1 MGFRSVFQLIISG
14 LTIGCVYSLVGL
26 AFALL
31 IRATGILN
39 FAQGELVML
48 GAFVG
53 LSVLN
58 QLQVPYLVAFI
69 VATVVGGLFG
79 ILMERLMFGPMLRK
93 RPPMTN
99 LFIAT
104 LGLQVILQTVA
115 ILIWGADPKP
125 YPQIGGEDP
134 ITVAGL
140 LIRPQNL
147 LILVLAVAIM
157 ALMQFFLK
165 RTRLGIA
172 WRAAALDPDTAA
184 LYGVNRRRNVALT
197 FALSSALGAA
207 GGVLVAPL
215 FFASFGMG
223 GSVQIKS
230 FFAATIGTFST
241 VGTMLGGLAVGV
253 VETLA
258 AGLIS
263 SDYKNVILY
272 GLSLCALFL
281 FFRPDAPEGRTP
293 DEAPRAASTGESLL
307 SKERLG
313 KWPRIALIGMAL
325 MVWVGFPLVAGRYA
339 VHIVDLALIY
349 AVAILGLQLVFG
361 YTGMLS
367 LGHAAFFG
375 LGAYTYAL
383 LTMKLGLPLLITV
396 PLAAC
401 VAGLGALI
409 VAPTLRL
416 SGIYLIVATAAFQE
430 VAYLLMINLKSVTN
444 GAYGLYGIAGPSI
457 GPLEIDGDFAYYFF
471 VSLVLGLTYIALRRI
486 TKSRVGRALIAVRE
500 NELSAVMSGVNA
512 AGYRIQAFVVGAAC
526 AGVAGAL
533 YAPFVSYISPE
544 AFTLSVSINMVTMA
558 VIGGLGNLVGGVVGA
573 MAIILAPEY
582 LRFLGDYRLIVYGA
596 IMIIFM
602 MFFPGGVTGLLRQ
615 PLRVLVRQVQR
626 LVGGTPPA
634 DGRSEATNS

>member
-1 MGFRSVFQLIISG
+1 MDLRSVSQLIISG

-53 LSVLN
+53 LSVLT
-58 QLQVPYLVAFI
+58 QLHLPYLVAFI
-69 VATVVGGLFG
+69 VATLVGGLFG
-79 ILMERLMFGPMLRK
+79 VLMERTMFGPMLKR

-115 ILIWGADPKP
+115 ILVWGADPRP
-125 YPQIGGEDP
+125 YPQIAGQNP
-134 ITVAGL
+134 ITVAGVVM
-140 LIRPQNL
+140 RPQNL
-147 LILVLAVAIM
+147 LILGLALAIM

-207 GGVLVAPL
+207 GGVLIAPI

-230 FFAATIGTFST
+230 FFAATIGAFST
-241 VGTMLGGLAVGV
+241 VGTMLGGLALGV

-272 GLSLCALFL
+272 GISLAALFL

-293 DEAPRAASTGESLL
+293 DEAPKAASTGDSLL
-307 SKERLG
+307 STERLG
-313 KWPRIALIGMAL
+313 KWPRIVLIGVGIVAWL
-325 MVWVGFPLVAGRYA
+325 GFPLLADRYTI
-339 VHIVDLALIY
+339 HIVDLALIY
-349 AVAILGLQLVFG
+349 AIAILGLQLVFG

-383 LTMKLGLPLLITV
+383 LTLQLGLPILVTI

-401 VAGLGALI
+401 VAGVGALV

-416 SGIYLIVATAAFQE
+416 SGIYLVVATAAFQE
-430 VAYLLMINLKSVTN
+430 VAYLLMINLKSITN
-444 GAYGLYGIAGPSI
+444 GAYGLYSIPGPSV
-457 GPLEIDGDFAYYFF
+457 GPLEIDGDFVYYFF
-471 VSLVLGLTYIALRRI
+471 ISVVLGLTYLGLKRI
-486 TKSRVGRALIAVRE
+486 TRSRFGRALLAVRE

-512 AGYRIQAFVVGAAC
+512 AGYRTRAFIVGAAC

-558 VIGGLGNLVGGVVGA
+558 VIGGLGNLIGGVVGA
-573 MAIILAPEY
+573 VAIILAPEY
-582 LRFLGDYRLIVYGA
+582 LRFLGEYRLIVYGA

-602 MFFPGGVTGLLRQ
+602 MFFPGGVTGLFRQ
-615 PLRVLVRQVQR
+615 PTRKLIGLVQR
-626 LVGGTPPA
+626 LVGTSPPNPS
-634 DGRSEATNS
+634 SEARNS

>member
-1 MGFRSVFQLIISG
+1 MDLRSISQLIISG

-53 LSVLN
+53 LSVLT
-58 QLQVPYLVAFI
+58 QLHLPYLVAFI
-69 VATVVGGLFG
+69 VATLVGGLFG
-79 ILMERLMFGPMLRK
+79 ILMERTMFGPMLKK

-115 ILIWGADPKP
+115 ILVWGADPRP
-125 YPQIGGEDP
+125 YPQIAGQDP
-134 ITVAGL
+134 ITVAGVVM
-140 LIRPQNL
+140 RPQNL
-147 LILVLAVAIM
+147 LILGLALAIM

-207 GGVLVAPL
+207 GGVLIAPI

-230 FFAATIGTFST
+230 FFAATIGAFST
-241 VGTMLGGLAVGV
+241 VGTMLGGLALGV

-272 GLSLCALFL
+272 GISLAALFL

-293 DEAPRAASTGESLL
+293 DEAPKAASTGDSLL
-307 SKERLG
+307 SEGHLG
-313 KWPRIALIGMAL
+313 KWPRIVLIGIGVVAWL
-325 MVWVGFPLVAGRYA
+325 GFPLLADRYTI
-339 VHIVDLALIY
+339 HIVDLALIY
-349 AVAILGLQLVFG
+349 AIAILGLQLVFG

-383 LTMKLGLPLLITV
+383 LTLNLGLPILITI

-401 VAGLGALI
+401 VAGVAALV

-416 SGIYLIVATAAFQE
+416 SGIYLVVATAAFQE
-430 VAYLLMINLKSVTN
+430 VAYLLMINLKNITN
-444 GAYGLYGIAGPSI
+444 GAYGLYSIPGPSI
-457 GPLEIDGDFAYYFF
+457 GPLEIDGDFVYYFF
-471 VSLVLGLTYIALRRI
+471 ISVVLGLTYLGLRRI
-486 TKSRVGRALIAVRE
+486 TKSRFGRALLAVRE

-512 AGYRIQAFVVGAAC
+512 AGYRTRAFIVGAAC

-558 VIGGLGNLVGGVVGA
+558 VIGGLGNLIGGVVGA
-573 MAIILAPEY
+573 VAIILAPEY
-582 LRFLGDYRLIVYGA
+582 LRFLGEYRLIVYGA
-596 IMIIFM
+596 LMIIFM

-615 PLRVLVRQVQR
+615 PTRKLIGLVQR
-626 LVGGTPPA
+626 LVGTVPPNPS
-634 DGRSEATNS
+634 SETKNS

>member
-1 MGFRSVFQLIISG
+1 MDLRSVFQLIISG

-53 LSVLN
+53 LSVLT
-58 QLQVPYLVAFI
+58 LLHLPYFVAFI
-69 VATVVGGLFG
+69 VATIVGGLFG
-79 ILMERLMFGPMLRK
+79 VLMERAMFGPMLKK

-115 ILIWGADPKP
+115 ILIWGADPQP
-125 YPQIGGEDP
+125 YPQIASEDP
-134 ITVAGL
+134 ITIAGL

-147 LILVLAVAIM
+147 LILGLALAIM
-157 ALMQFFLK
+157 ALMQFFLR

-184 LYGVNRRRNVALT
+184 LYGVNRQRNVAMT

-207 GGVLVAPL
+207 GGVLIAPL

-230 FFAATIGTFST
+230 FFAATIGAFGT
-241 VGTMLGGLAVGV
+241 VGTMVGGLAVGV

-263 SDYKNVILY
+263 SNYKNVILY
-272 GLSLCALFL
+272 GLSLGALFL
-281 FFRPDAPEGRTP
+281 FFRPDEPEGRTP
-293 DEAPRAASTGESLL
+293 DEAPRAASTGEDIL
-307 SKERLG
+307 SRERLG
-313 KWPRIALIGMAL
+313 KWPRIVLIVIGLIGWIA
-325 MVWVGFPLVAGRYA
+325 FPLLADRYTI
-339 VHIVDLALIY
+339 HIVDLALIY
-349 AVAILGLQLVFG
+349 AIAILGLQLVFG

-383 LTMKLGLPLLITV
+383 LTINLGLPVLATV

-401 VAGLGALI
+401 VAGVGALV
-409 VAPTLRL
+409 VAPTIRL
-416 SGIYLIVATAAFQE
+416 SGIYLVVATAAFQE
-430 VAYLLMINLKSVTN
+430 VAYLLMINLKTITN
-444 GAYGLYGIAGPSI
+444 GAYGLYSI
-457 GPLEIDGDFAYYFF
+457 PDASVGQLTIDGDFLYYFLI
-471 VSLVLGLTYIALRRI
+471 SIVLGLTYMGLRRI
-486 TKSRVGRALIAVRE
+486 TKSRFGRALLAVRE

-512 AGYRIQAFVVGAAC
+512 VDYRTRAFVVGAAC
-526 AGVAGAL
+526 AGIAGAL

-558 VIGGLGNLVGGVVGA
+558 VIGGLGNLIGGVVGA

-582 LRFLGDYRLIVYGA
+582 LRFLGEYRLIVYGA

-615 PLRVLVRQVQR
+615 SLKALIDRIQR
-626 LVGGTPPA
+626 LTGTAPTE
-634 DGRSEATNS
+634 RSLDARNS

>member
-1 MGFRSVFQLIISG
+1 
-14 LTIGCVYSLVGL
+14 LTQ
-26 AFALL
+26 FH
-31 IRATGILN
+31 
-39 FAQGELVML
+39 
-48 GAFVG
+48 
-53 LSVLN
+53 LS
-58 QLQVPYLVAFI
+58 YLVAFM
-69 VATVVGGLFG
+69 VATIVGGLFG
-79 ILMERLMFGPMLRK
+79 ILMERGMFGPMLKK

-115 ILIWGADPKP
+115 ILVWGADPKP
-125 YPQIGGEDP
+125 YPKIAGQDP

-147 LILVLAVAIM
+147 LILGLALAIM
-157 ALMQFFLK
+157 ALMQYFLK

-184 LYGVNRRRNVALT
+184 LYGVNRRQNVALT

-207 GGVLVAPL
+207 GGVLIAPL

-230 FFAATIGTFST
+230 FFAATVGAFGT

-272 GLSLCALFL
+272 GLSLAALFL
-281 FFRPDAPEGRTP
+281 FFRPSAPQGRTP
-293 DEAPRAASTGESLL
+293 DEAPKAASTGESPL
-307 SKERLG
+307 SRMRLG
-313 KWPRIALIGMAL
+313 KWPRIALIG
-325 MVWVGFPLVAGRYA
+325 VGVIAWICFPLLADRYTI
-339 VHIVDLALIY
+339 HIVDLALIY
-349 AVAILGLQLVFG
+349 AIAILGLQLVFG

-383 LTMKLGLPLLITV
+383 LTMNLGLPVLVTV
-396 PLAAC
+396 PFAAC
-401 VAGLGALI
+401 VAAFGALV

-416 SGIYLIVATAAFQE
+416 SGIYLVVATAAFQE
-430 VAYLLMINLKSVTN
+430 VAYLLMINLKNITN
-444 GAYGLYGIAGPSI
+444 GAYGLYSIPAPSV
-457 GPLEIDGDFAYYFF
+457 GSLELDGDFVFYF
-471 VSLVLGLTYIALRRI
+471 VITVVLGLTYMGLRRI
-486 TKSRVGRALIAVRE
+486 TQSRFGRALLAVRE

-512 AGYRIQAFVVGAAC
+512 AGYRIKAFVVGAAC
-526 AGVAGAL
+526 AGAAGAL

-544 AFTLSVSINMVTMA
+544 AFTLSLSINMVTMA
-558 VIGGLGNLVGGVVGA
+558 VIGGLGNLIGGVVGA

-582 LRFLGDYRLIVYGA
+582 LRFLGEYRLIVYGA
-596 IMIIFM
+596 IMILFM
-602 MFFPGGVTGLLRQ
+602 MFFPGGVVALLGEPIRA
-615 PLRVLVRQVQR
+615 VVRR
-626 LVGGTPPA
+626 LQSPGGAAPA
-634 DGRSEATNS
+634 DGPSEATSS

>member
-1 MGFRSVFQLIISG
+1 MDLRSVSQLIISG

-53 LSVLN
+53 LSVLT
-58 QLQVPYLVAFI
+58 QLHLPYLVAFI
-69 VATVVGGLFG
+69 VATLVGGLFG
-79 ILMERLMFGPMLRK
+79 VLMERTMFGPMLKR

-115 ILIWGADPKP
+115 ILVWGADPRP
-125 YPQIGGEDP
+125 YPQIAGQNP
-134 ITVAGL
+134 ITVAGVVM
-140 LIRPQNL
+140 RPQNL
-147 LILVLAVAIM
+147 LILGLALAIM

-207 GGVLVAPL
+207 GGVLIAPI

-230 FFAATIGTFST
+230 FFAATIGAFST
-241 VGTMLGGLAVGV
+241 VGTMLGGLALGV

-272 GLSLCALFL
+272 GISLAALFL

-293 DEAPRAASTGESLL
+293 DEAPKAASTGDSLL
-307 SKERLG
+307 STERLG
-313 KWPRIALIGMAL
+313 KWPRIVLIGVGIVAWL
-325 MVWVGFPLVAGRYA
+325 GFPLLADRYTI
-339 VHIVDLALIY
+339 HIVDLALIY
-349 AVAILGLQLVFG
+349 AIAILGLQLVFG

-383 LTMKLGLPLLITV
+383 LTLQLGLPILVTI

-401 VAGLGALI
+401 VAGVGALV

-416 SGIYLIVATAAFQE
+416 SGIYLVVATAAFQE
-430 VAYLLMINLKSVTN
+430 VAYLLMINLKSITN
-444 GAYGLYGIAGPSI
+444 GAYGLYSIPGPSV
-457 GPLEIDGDFAYYFF
+457 GPLEIDGDFVYYFF
-471 VSLVLGLTYIALRRI
+471 ISVVLGLTYLGLRRI
-486 TKSRVGRALIAVRE
+486 TRSRFGRALLAVRE

-512 AGYRIQAFVVGAAC
+512 AGYRTRAFIVGAAC

-558 VIGGLGNLVGGVVGA
+558 VIGGLGNLIGGVVGA
-573 MAIILAPEY
+573 VAIILAPEY
-582 LRFLGDYRLIVYGA
+582 LRFLGEYRLIVYGA

-602 MFFPGGVTGLLRQ
+602 MFFPGGVTGLFRQ
-615 PLRVLVRQVQR
+615 PTRKLIGLVQR
-626 LVGGTPPA
+626 LVGTSPPNPS
-634 DGRSEATNS
+634 SEARNS